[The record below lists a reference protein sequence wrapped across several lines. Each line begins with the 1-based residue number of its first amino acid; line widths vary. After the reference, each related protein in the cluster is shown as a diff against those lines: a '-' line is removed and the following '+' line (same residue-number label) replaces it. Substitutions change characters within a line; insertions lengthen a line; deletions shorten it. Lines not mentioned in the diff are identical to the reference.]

1 MSMICGFMVGFVFEL
16 RVAVFVGL
24 CVRYGGQAG
33 FGPVVVDV
41 CAQRVGQFLVFVCVF
56 GIPVCGWPFVFRL
69 SFAGLFGVVCSSGVV
84 RGGVVWCAVGGFV
97 VQCRGFGG
105 LSVLF
110 PSSRVSWLFCVVV
123 CWV

>member
-1 MSMICGFMVGFVFEL
+1 MSTAGG
-16 RVAVFVGL
+16 AVS
-24 CVRYGGQAG
+24 R
-33 FGPVVVDV
+33 
-41 CAQRVGQFLVFVCVF
+41 VCVCF
-56 GIPVCGWPFVFRL
+56 RYSGLWLAVRVSVVF
-69 SFAGLFGVVCSSGVV
+69 AVLFGVACSSCVV
-84 RGGVVWCAVGGFV
+84 RGGVVGCAVGGFV

>member
-1 MSMICGFMVGFVFEL
+1 MVVK
-16 RVAVFVGL
+16 
-24 CVRYGGQAG
+24 
-33 FGPVVVDV
+33 PVWGRWFVDV

-69 SFAGLFGVVCSSGVV
+69 SFAVLFGVVCSSGVV
-84 RGGVVWCAVGGFV
+84 RGGVVGCAVGGFV

-123 CWV
+123 C